1 MEDIYN
7 GFKRST
13 LAALQLYMIAV
24 RYIKI
29 LSNYIRVMV
38 FSSWRPFVRNM
49 GSPVII
55 LPQCFHL

>member
-38 FSSWRPFVRNM
+38 FSS
-49 GSPVII
+49 
-55 LPQCFHL
+55 